1 MRVDD
6 MISAAVV
13 KGTVTEKEKQA
24 ILLEAQKC
32 YLNTCEH

>member
-13 KGTVTEKEKQA
+13 KETITEKEKQA
-24 ILLEAQKC
+24 ILLEAQ
-32 YLNTCEH
+32 NVI